1 MAHRVLNFAPG
12 PATLPL
18 SALER
23 AQGDLVD
30 FEGTGIGI
38 LEHSH
43 RGKHYAAV
51 HAEAKRLLKELL
63 GIPDGY
69 HILFMQGGARG
80 QFALVPMNLL
90 HAGKS
95 ADYVIT
101 GGWAEGAFKEANVV
115 GTAREAANTKR
126 HDTFTRVPTQ
136 EELSIDEDAAYLHY
150 TTNNTLYGT
159 QFHYTPDAGRVP
171 LVADMSSDI
180 CWKPIDVSKYA
191 LIYAGAQ
198 KNLGPAGVTLV
209 IVRDDLLA
217 TARTDIPEIFR
228 YPVVAK
234 ADSLQN
240 TAPTFAIYMMRNV
253 LAWMADQGGLDEME
267 RRNRGKAELLYGAI
281 DAKPDFFRCP
291 VEPDSRSV
299 MNVVFRLPSAAL
311 EEKLVSDAAESGIF
325 GIKGHRSTGGI
336 RVSLYNSMSH
346 EGTEKL
352 LDFLHAFAKNHA

>member
-18 SALER
+18 PALER
-23 AQGDLVD
+23 AQQDLID

-51 HAEAKRLLKELL
+51 HAETKRLLRELL

-90 HAGKS
+90 RPGKS

-101 GGWAEGAFKEANVV
+101 GGWAEGAFQEANVV

-126 HDTFTRVPTQ
+126 NDTFTRVPTN
-136 EELSIDEDAAYLHY
+136 DEISVDPNAEYLHY

-159 QFHYTPDAGRVP
+159 QFHYVPDSKGVP

-191 LIYAGAQ
+191 LVYAGAQ

-209 IVRDDLLA
+209 IVRDDLVKRS
-217 TARTDIPEIFR
+217 RTDIPDIFR
-228 YPVVAK
+228 YSTVAK
-234 ADSLQN
+234 NDSLQN

-253 LAWMADQGGLDEME
+253 LAWIADQGGLSEME
-267 RRNRGKAELLYGAI
+267 RQNRGKAELLYGAI

-291 VEPDSRSV
+291 VERESRSV

-311 EEKLVSDAAESGIF
+311 EEKLVADAEARSMF

-336 RVSLYNSMSH
+336 RVSLYNSMTR

-352 LDFLHAFAKNHA
+352 LDFLHQFARENA